1 MMTMRFLPLSAVLL
15 LLCPIA
21 VAAQSSPRVQ
31 TGAAEVIT
39 VTGVVVDEA
48 TGRPLQGAA
57 VWIRGLPI
65 GMVTG
70 DDGTYTLADVP
81 NRNLTLRVSRLGY
94 VPEARQLWVCT
105 PDGLRSRCVPHSA
118 DAQELRF
125 YMRPTPARAP
135 RFHVPSP
142 PRPERAAL

>member
-1 MMTMRFLPLSAVLL
+1 MRFRPLCAAVL
-15 LLCPIA
+15 LLCPINATAQASARAQVGGDA
-21 VAAQSSPRVQ
+21 VIAVS
-31 TGAAEVIT
+31 
-39 VTGVVVDEA
+39 GVVLDET
-48 TGRPLQGAA
+48 TGEPLQGA
-57 VWIRGLPI
+57 VVSIRGLPI

-70 DDGTYTLADVP
+70 EDGTYTLESVP

-105 PDGLRSRCVPHSA
+105 PDGLRSRCVPHST

-142 PRPERAAL
+142 PRTERAAL

>member
-1 MMTMRFLPLSAVLL
+1 MRFLPLSAALL
-15 LLCPIA
+15 LLCPVNA
-21 VAAQSSPRVQ
+21 TGQASPRAQV
-31 TGAAEVIT
+31 GAAADIT
-39 VTGVVVDEA
+39 VTGVVLDEA
-48 TGRPLQGAA
+48 TGEPLQGA
-57 VWIRGLPI
+57 VVSIQGLPI

-70 DDGTYTLADVP
+70 EDGTYTLESVP

>member
-1 MMTMRFLPLSAVLL
+1 MRFLPLSAALL
-15 LLCPIA
+15 LLCPIGA
-21 VAAQSSPRVQ
+21 AAQSPPWAQ
-31 TGAAEVIT
+31 IGAADVIT

-48 TGRPLQGAA
+48 TGQPLQGAT

-81 NRNLTLRVSRLGY
+81 NRNLTPRVSRLGY
-94 VPEARQLWVCT
+94 VPEARQLWICT
-105 PDGLRSRCVPHSA
+105 PERSTPRDCAPRTG
-118 DAQELRF
+118 DPQELRF
-125 YMRPTPARAP
+125 YMRPAPERAP

-142 PRPERAAL
+142 PRPERAVI